1 MVGRQ
6 WPFLISLAVIAAD
19 RLSKHWI
26 ETRFQPWDVVSVI
39 PGLFQI
45 VHTRNTGIAFGML
58 GGSGEAG
65 RWALIVFA
73 LAVMALVIS
82 LLWSIYK
89 NGLRV
94 WLRNVGLNLGTAGE
108 LLLFLVR
115 RQNFV
120 FEAIAEQTDQS
131 ATLWHD
137 IERST
142 LQVQINAQ
150 SPAIFSAGIQPSI
163 AA

>member
-82 LLWSIYK
+82 LLWTATKPSSK
-89 NGLRV
+89 EHWTLKAA
-94 WLRNVGLNLGTAGE
+94 LGCVLG
-108 LLLFLVR
+108 
-115 RQNFV
+115 
-120 FEAIAEQTDQS
+120 
-131 ATLWHD
+131 
-137 IERST
+137 
-142 LQVQINAQ
+142 
-150 SPAIFSAGIQPSI
+150 G